1 MQDNAYITVY
11 RPSHSSGTAIVICPG
26 GGYGALNLDIEGRG
40 IARWLIQHGITGV
53 VLEYRLPH
61 GNPDVPLVDA
71 QQAIRF
77 VRHHADQW
85 QVQADRVGILGFS
98 AGGHLA
104 SMVSTLSERPM
115 GPRSNALGL
124 VSPRPNFAILIYP
137 VISMGALADIG
148 SRQNLLGSAPS
159 SEQVEAYSIERH
171 VSSNTPPV
179 FLIHAQDDPVV
190 SVENSRMF
198 LKVLKAKGVSATI
211 YEFNDGG
218 HGLGYGGPL
227 WKEWQEQA
235 LVWMRRQGMISE
247 KKVP

>member
-1 MQDNAYITVY
+1 
-11 RPSHSSGTAIVICPG
+11 
-26 GGYGALNLDIEGRG
+26 
-40 IARWLIQHGITGV
+40 
-53 VLEYRLPH
+53 
-61 GNPDVPLVDA
+61 
-71 QQAIRF
+71 
-77 VRHHADQW
+77 
-85 QVQADRVGILGFS
+85 
-98 AGGHLA
+98 
-104 SMVSTLSERPM
+104 
-115 GPRSNALGL
+115 
-124 VSPRPNFAILIYP
+124 
-137 VISMGALADIG
+137 MGALADIG